1 MRIFKISHFFLWL
14 CLWIFGS
21 IACLITFLYQTWMID
36 TNGISSLVKVIV
48 SVLVTL
54 VGTVSV
60 YSITQAGLALRSLK
74 IWSILCLSM
83 VIITA
88 AMIGLVYLA
97 KSSLKKWNLLILI
110 LLPVVLLL
118 GFSITKT
125 VLTQSFQQQISESFI
140 VDNQKEY
147 VSTSEIPG
155 YLANEI
161 KETSIFHGTTL
172 KCYYMP
178 SKIADFPAGTKFVG
192 YKDGCFG
199 TKPDRGSIPTS
210 FLWFWD
216 KENTDLVLL
225 KTEDGY
231 YAYLPL
237 NQLIEQ

>member
-1 MRIFKISHFFLWL
+1 
-14 CLWIFGS
+14 
-21 IACLITFLYQTWMID
+21 MID

-140 VDNQKEY
+140 VDN
-147 VSTSEIPG
+147 
-155 YLANEI
+155 
-161 KETSIFHGTTL
+161 
-172 KCYYMP
+172 CY
-178 SKIADFPAGTKFVG
+178 G
-192 YKDGCFG
+192 
-199 TKPDRGSIPTS
+199 
-210 FLWFWD
+210 
-216 KENTDLVLL
+216 
-225 KTEDGY
+225 
-231 YAYLPL
+231 
-237 NQLIEQ
+237 